1 MSYPTKPRSR
11 PQPRAGVQ
19 GERLDALT
27 GALGAKAGKE
37 AITREQF
44 AALGT
49 TAIQCKY
56 ATAAPTMA
64 EYNALVDDVRALA
77 SLLNLLGAQ
86 FTGM

>member
-1 MSYPTKPRSR
+1 MGYPKSNGAR
-11 PQPRAGVQ
+11 PQPRTSVQ

-37 AITREQF
+37 AVTREEF
-44 AALGT
+44 LSLGT
-49 TAIQCKY
+49 TAIKCKY

-77 SLLNLLGAQ
+77 ALLNKLGAQ